1 MLMKKFRLWPDII
14 KRTFESNS
22 LKILFS
28 IVIKSYYCIK
38 KLSANWNNMC
48 FLKLL
53 KFEYPNTALFID
65 LILLFNPYINPLV
78 IFDLNIFSIYFK
90 CFLKVFSAIIIFL
103 EIFSLAL
110 KYFLTTLSNLL
121 KLLCL
126 ITWYILKLASNSG
139 LFSNRIN

>member
-1 MLMKKFRLWPDII
+1 
-14 KRTFESNS
+14 
-22 LKILFS
+22 
-28 IVIKSYYCIK
+28 
-38 KLSANWNNMC
+38 MC

-121 KLLCL
+121 KLLIQDFFL
-126 ITWYILKLASNSG
+126 IELTKLTYEVYIYIQIYFILFLASKEN
-139 LFSNRIN
+139 LKKYFYFYN